1 MDKHSK
7 RSSSLLHYPVLVV
20 FSLFFIGLFAL
31 DLITPDR
38 AYSEMENTTLSQRP
52 ALTQLS
58 AKGLNSYFT
67 AYTKYVKD
75 QVFGR
80 DDWISLGLPPVQKTP
95 DTSERRPL
103 RNTAPPP
110 ERTAVPA
117 QHRGL

>member
-1 MDKHSK
+1 MDKHAK
-7 RSSSLLHYPVLVV
+7 RSSLLHYPVLIV
-20 FSLFFIGLFAL
+20 FTLFFVGLFAL

-38 AYSEMENTTLSQRP
+38 AYSELENTTLSQRP

-80 DDWISLGLPPVQKTP
+80 DQWISLQRAWWRPPCCRK
-95 DTSERRPL
+95 S
-103 RNTAPPP
+103 
-110 ERTAVPA
+110 RTAA
-117 QHRGL
+117 SCWAGST